1 MKWKNLKIG
10 PKLIIGFSIINIM
23 ALIIGLVGLNALNS
37 IQKGT
42 KKTEY
47 AVLINNNVLQTR
59 THEKNYII
67 NHDEVSLKH
76 VDEIKKSIFNDIKNL
91 QMTFKDQN
99 KLNKIELIKQS
110 ADNYYNAFYEYVRLY
125 KEDYTLNLQKA
136 VKEGE
141 KNLQIM
147 DELKS
152 SLNDKTLNNLKTN
165 VESDI
170 ITQDIQVTTNI
181 YDIQEL
187 FAEIRILSNNNLINH
202 DAKTN
207 EKIIGNLDKLF
218 KIIDE
223 TKQLVKEK
231 SNLEKLEKISSSVKN
246 YKNAIKNLTDFIQ
259 LQNEQKNKM
268 EASSKDFFVD
278 TRKLMLEQKVEM
290 YAIGTRAVSLII
302 LFIILGIL
310 LGIFI
315 ATIITHSV
323 RVGIQ
328 KSVAIANKISEGDLT
343 VEVDDELIKQ
353 KDEIGMLSY
362 ALHNMV
368 NKLKEIIND
377 IVEGSENIL
386 AAGEQMSSTSQEM
399 SQGATEQASSTEEV
413 SSSMEEMVANIQQ
426 NTDNSQQTEK
436 IAITSSEGMDK
447 VKEAFDDSLISI
459 REIADKISIIDEI
472 AFQTNILALNAA
484 VEAARAGE
492 YGKGFAVVASE
503 VRKLAERSKTAAQ
516 EIDVLSKSS
525 LSVSEKSED
534 IMKKIIPEV
543 DKTAKLVREITAAS
557 IEQNSGADQINNAI
571 QQLNQ
576 VVQQN
581 AAASEEIAT
590 GAEELSSQAQQLA
603 DIVSFFKVDNNKK
616 TNHNKTKKSQR
627 VNISHIDNKNK
638 NLNLQKG
645 VHLNMFE
652 NDQKDDEFE
661 RF

>member
-1 MKWKNLKIG
+1 MKWKNLRIG
-10 PKLIIGFSIINIM
+10 PKLVIGFSMIIIM
-23 ALIIGLVGLNALNS
+23 ALIIGLVGLDALNS

-47 AVLINNNVLQTR
+47 AVLINNNVLTAR
-59 THEKNYII
+59 THEKDYII
-67 NHDEVSLKH
+67 NHDEASLKH
-76 VDEIKKSIFNDIKNL
+76 ADEIKKAIFNDIENL
-91 QMTFKDQN
+91 QTTFKDQN
-99 KLNKIELIKQS
+99 KLNQTEVIKQY

-125 KEDYTLNLQKA
+125 KEDYTLNLQKS

-141 KNLQIM
+141 KNLQII

-152 SLNDKTLNNLKTN
+152 SLNNKTLNNLKNN

-170 ITQDIQVTTNI
+170 ITQDIQATTQVYN
-181 YDIQEL
+181 IQEL
-187 FAEIRILSNNNLINH
+187 FAKIRILSNDYLINH

-207 EKIIGNLDKLF
+207 ERIIENLDKLF

-223 TKQLVKEK
+223 TKPLVSEK
-231 SNLEKLEKISSSVKN
+231 SNSEKLKNISNSVKN
-246 YKNAIKNLTDFIQ
+246 YNNAIKNLADVIK

-268 EASSKDFFVD
+268 VVSAKDFFVNS
-278 TRKLMLEQKVEM
+278 RKLMMELKVEM

-302 LFIILGIL
+302 LFAIFGIL

-315 ATIITHSV
+315 TIIITHSV

-328 KSVAIANKISEGDLT
+328 KSVAIANKIAEGDLT

-353 KDEIGMLSY
+353 KDEIGMLY
-362 ALHNMV
+362 NALNNMV

-377 IVEGSENIL
+377 IIEGSENIL
-386 AAGEQMSSTSQEM
+386 AAGEQMSSTSQEV
-399 SQGATEQASSTEEV
+399 SQGASEQASSTEEV
-413 SSSMEEMVANIQQ
+413 SSSMEEMAANIQQ

-436 IAITSSEGMDK
+436 IAITSSEGMSK

-525 LSVSEKSED
+525 LSVSEKSEEM
-534 IMKKIIPEV
+534 MKKIIPEV
-543 DKTAKLVREITAAS
+543 DKTTKLVQEITAAS

-581 AAASEEIAT
+581 AAASEEIAS
-590 GAEELSSQAQQLA
+590 GSEELSSQAQQLA
-603 DIVSFFKVDNNKK
+603 DVVSFFNVNKNKK
-616 TNHNKTKKSQR
+616 KNHNKTKKLKH
-627 VNISHIDNKNK
+627 VNISHIDNKNG
-638 NLNLQKG
+638 NLNKG
-645 VHLNMFE
+645 VHLNMYE
-652 NDQKDDEFE
+652 DDQKDNEFE
-661 RF
+661 KF